1 MIAVVYL
8 DELCIKSSL
17 QTVKYYAVS
26 LIISL

>member
-8 DELCIKSSL
+8 DELGIKSSL